1 MEAQKWIVGKQ
12 YPIIPGE
19 LFYMRSPCIVILVV
33 TNGRLADARRH
44 TVGHRRMV
52 TRSAG
57 ARQGVGCRLLQERH
71 AAVCVYEC
79 CMHAYMGVYKGAARE
94 TRGQSAGRG
103 SG

>member
-52 TRSAG
+52 TRSAS
-57 ARQGVGCRLLQERH
+57 ARQGVGCRLWPGRH
-71 AAVCVYEC
+71 AAMCVYEC
-79 CMHAYMGVYKGAARE
+79 MHVYMGVCKGVARE
-94 TRGQSAGRG
+94 TRSQSAGQG